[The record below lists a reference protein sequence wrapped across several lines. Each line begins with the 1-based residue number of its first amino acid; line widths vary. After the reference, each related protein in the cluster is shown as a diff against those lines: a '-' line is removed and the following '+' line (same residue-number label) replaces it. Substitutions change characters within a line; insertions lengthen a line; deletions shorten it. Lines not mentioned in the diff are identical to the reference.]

1 MRTIEDYRRD
11 ILAAAGMLLAKG
23 LVAGTWGNISMRL
36 ANNELVAVTPSGR
49 SYDTL
54 RPEDIVIVDYSGQ
67 VREGRWKPSSELPL
81 HLAIYDTRPDI
92 HAIVHTH
99 SVYASACAVAR
110 KAIPP
115 IIEDLIQLNGGAVDV
130 AEYALP
136 GTATLAEAAVMA
148 LADKQVVL
156 LANHGAVCCGHTLS
170 EAMTA
175 SELVEKAAQI
185 FIHANQLGGA
195 VILGD
200 EDIAVMRDFYL
211 SRYRSRQEGK
221 SE

>member
-156 LANHGAVCCGHTLS
+156 LANHGDVCCGHTLS

-195 VILGD
+195 VILGH

>member
-1 MRTIEDYRRD
+1 MDRYRED
-11 ILAAAGMLLAKG
+11 ILAAARMLLDKG
-23 LVAGTWGNISMRL
+23 LVAGTWGNVSIRS
-36 ANNELVAVTPSGR
+36 AADKLVAVTPSGR
-49 SYDTL
+49 SYANL
-54 RPEDIVIVDYSGQ
+54 RPEDIVIVDIGGQ
-67 VREGRWKPSSELPL
+67 VRDGRWKPSSELPM
-81 HLAIYDTRPDI
+81 HLAIYAARPDI

>member
-1 MRTIEDYRRD
+1 MRTIEGYRGD
-11 ILAAAGMLLAKG
+11 ILSAARMLLAKG
-23 LVAGTWGNISMRL
+23 LVAGTWGNISIRL
-36 ANNELVAVTPSGR
+36 ANDELVAVTPSGR

-54 RPEDIVIVDYSGQ
+54 RPEDIVIVDYSGE

-81 HLAIYDTRPDI
+81 HLAIYDARPDI

-136 GTATLAEAAVMA
+136 GTSSLAESAVRV
-148 LADKQVVL
+148 LADKQAVL
-156 LANHGAVCCGHTLS
+156 LANHGAVCCGHTLA
-170 EAMTA
+170 EAMMA
-175 SELVEKAAQI
+175 GELVEKAAQI
-185 FIHANQLGGA
+185 FIFASHLGGA
-195 VILGD
+195 VALSS
-200 EDIAVMRDFYL
+200 EDVAVMRDFYL
-211 SRYRSRQEGK
+211 NRYRSRQEGK
-221 SE
+221 R